1 MVFNSLHSL
10 SHPGIRATQKLVTAL
25 YVWPGINSDVRKW
38 TKSCL
43 ECQRSKVQRHTFT
56 PLGTFATPD
65 ARFNNVHIDLVGP
78 LPSSNGYCY
87 VLTCIDR
94 FTRWPEAVP
103 IKDITAE
110 SVAQAFLSGWI
121 SRFGVP
127 STVTTDR
134 GSQFESALW
143 NCLMQLL
150 GSNRIRTTVYHPI
163 ANGLIEHLHR
173 QLKAALKTYH
183 NPARW
188 TDTTHGTIGY
198 PHSIKGGHQ
207 L

>member
-143 NCLMQLL
+143 NRLMQLL
-150 GSNRIRTTVYHPI
+150 GSYAPQRTIPLPTASLNVFTV
-163 ANGLIEHLHR
+163 NLRL
-173 QLKAALKTYH
+173 L
-183 NPARW
+183 
-188 TDTTHGTIGY
+188 
-198 PHSIKGGHQ
+198 
-207 L
+207 